1 MKKNIILL
9 IMIIISVNLVGIV
22 VGLSFPLEPVQSFV
36 GAKVEPIMDY
46 IAQIE
51 DERAEVRAQ
60 RAEARAQ
67 RAEARRAED
76 SHTDKYYSEPV
87 DNKLQQTLNRI
98 AGTYELVENLG
109 IYGYKTI
116 YTVTINRDGT
126 GRIVYNGGDVENFS
140 SAHLSGSNKI
150 VFNGNYGGTTFLL
163 SGSGIDDESTRK
175 YIENGIPKYIMRRR

>member
-1 MKKNIILL
+1 
-9 IMIIISVNLVGIV
+9 
-22 VGLSFPLEPVQSFV
+22 
-36 GAKVEPIMDY
+36 MDH

-175 YIENGIPKYIMRRR
+175 YIENVNAIKIRLANPNRIYFPYFRNELKVNPLLKQNSAYADTEDTELTTKK